1 MVKKLILT
9 ALALISIL
17 TTRASTNETFH
28 SFWDK
33 TTFTFEEEFRLK
45 DASYGPLF
53 YEHSD
58 IQIKYKLVDKYL
70 DVFSDYRLIFQNKG
84 KGWNTQS
91 MFLEGF
97 NLKYP
102 ESTNWGKINLR
113 TRLEIGLND
122 APAANTYQLNVFP
135 KYNTPWKW
143 TKFAINPFVA
153 NEFFFDTEHSM
164 EFIKDRIY
172 AGVDWKINKWIKGS
186 TYYYKE
192 EAKSGTSWVQAD
204 VAVAQIKFEF

>member
-1 MVKKLILT
+1 MLKKLIFGLL
-9 ALALISIL
+9 LALGISFS
-17 TTRASTNETFH
+17 AGAQTNDVFK
-28 SFWDK
+28 SFMDK
-33 TTFTFEEEFRLK
+33 TVFTFEEEFRLK
-45 DASYGPLF
+45 DANYGPLF

-58 IQIKYKLVDKYL
+58 IQIKYKLVDPYL

-102 ESTNWGKINLR
+102 EGKWGKINLR
-113 TRLEIGLND
+113 NRIEIGLND
-122 APAANTYQLNVFP
+122 HVDDTYQLNIFP

-143 TKFAINPFVA
+143 TKFKINPFVA
-153 NEFFFDTEHSM
+153 NEMFFDTVHSM
-164 EFIKDRIY
+164 DFIKDRIY
-172 AGVDWKINKWIKGS
+172 AGVDWQITPKIKGS

-192 EAKSGTSWVQAD
+192 ENKAGSSWVQSD
-204 VAVAQIKFEF
+204 VAVTQIKFEF